1 MRKKNN
7 QVNIPNQRHL
17 YVVPTK
23 KDVPTLSYLLPE
35 RFVTSVLLDPIVI
48 CSIEESM
55 VRHKYSNKEINEM
68 LECIQTP
75 SLLENNYPT

>member
-7 QVNIPNQRHL
+7 QVSNSNKKHL
-17 YVVPTK
+17 SIVPTER
-23 KDVPTLSYLLPE
+23 DVPTFNYLLPE

-55 VRHKYSNKEINEM
+55 VRHKYSNKEINKI
-68 LECIQTP
+68 LEYIYTP
-75 SLLENNYPT
+75 SLSEG